1 MKIPVASGRKLVKS
15 GAAVREVAGVP
26 MSRVAREIIEA
37 VVLALIVFLIIQ
49 TGVRNFKVEGA
60 SMQPTLESGQYL
72 LVNKLVYFKLDIA
85 RLSRVIPFW
94 TVRQSREATERFA
107 LRPPQRGEVIVFHY
121 PRDTT
126 KDFVKRVVGLP
137 GETIWVE
144 DGEVFIDGERWVEP
158 YLTSRDTTSATTI
171 ILGENEYYVM
181 GDNRR
186 GSNDSRNWGPVA
198 GELVLGKVWFVYW
211 PFSKLHI
218 IGGLP

>member
-1 MKIPVASGRKLVKS
+1 
-15 GAAVREVAGVP
+15 

-60 SMQPTLESGQYL
+60 SMRPTLEGGQYL
-72 LVNKLVYFKLDIA
+72 LVNKLVYFQLDTA

-94 TVRQSREATERFA
+94 KVSRSSEATERFA

-126 KDFVKRVVGLP
+126 KDFVKRVIGLP
-137 GETIWVE
+137 GETVGVKGG
-144 DGEVFIDGERWVEP
+144 DVFIDGEHLIEP
-158 YLTSRDTTSATTI
+158 YLTSRDTSSANEI

>member
-1 MKIPVASGRKLVKS
+1 M
-15 GAAVREVAGVP
+15 P

-37 VVLALIVFLIIQ
+37 VVLALIVFLVIQ

-60 SMQPTLESGQYL
+60 SMRPTLEGGQYL
-72 LVNKLVYFKLDIA
+72 LVNKLVYFQLDTA

-94 TVRQSREATERFA
+94 KVSRSSEATERFA
-107 LRPPQRGEVIVFHY
+107 LRPPHRGEVIVFHY

-126 KDFVKRVVGLP
+126 KDFVKRVIGLP
-137 GETIWVE
+137 GEKIGVKGG
-144 DGEVFIDGERWVEP
+144 DVFIDGEHLIEP
-158 YLTSRDTTSATTI
+158 YLTSRDTSSANEI

-211 PFSKLHI
+211 PFSKLHV
-218 IGGLP
+218 IGGFP